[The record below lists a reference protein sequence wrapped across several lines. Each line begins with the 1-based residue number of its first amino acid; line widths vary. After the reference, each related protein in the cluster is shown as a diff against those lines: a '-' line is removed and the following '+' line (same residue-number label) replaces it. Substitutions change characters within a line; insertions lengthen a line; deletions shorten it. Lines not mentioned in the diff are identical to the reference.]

1 MTKTIGFQVTDEEYE
16 LIAKIAKEKNMSV
29 AQFVK
34 SVVLAYVKAKARGI
48 KTEKTE
54 KTEENELRNIVEEL
68 KKKVE
73 ELEKRVASIEQAINK
88 LGDEL
93 EKAAKEAG
101 LI

>member
-1 MTKTIGFQVTDEEYE
+1 MKTIGFKVTDEEYE
-16 LIAKIAKEKNMSV
+16 LIEKVAREKNMSV

-34 SVVLAYVKAKARGI
+34 SVVLAYVKAKAS
-48 KTEKTE
+48 KLAKAE
-54 KTEENELRNIVEEL
+54 KTEENEQKNIVEEL

-73 ELEKRVASIEQAINK
+73 ELEKRVSNIEQAINK

-93 EKAAKEAG
+93 EKTAKKAG